1 MKAVLVIDMPK
12 DCPECPM
19 AHWNKLDE
27 FTGCDAVSG
36 KKYAIN
42 DKEYAE
48 SSSRPTWC
56 PLKHPLKEVSNDFY
70 IYDTEYLFKNLD
82 REIDLLKSTERFKEY
97 MRNREK

>member
-1 MKAVLVIDMPK
+1 MTDKAILVIDMPK
-12 DCPECPM
+12 DCPYCPM

-48 SSSRPTWC
+48 SSCRPSWC
-56 PLKHPLKEVSNDFY
+56 PLKPLPQKKGISLKEAIGIKCSCYSDGWNACL
-70 IYDTEYLFKNLD
+70 E
-82 REIDLLKSTERFKEY
+82 EITGEKE
-97 MRNREK
+97 

>member
-1 MKAVLVIDMPK
+1 MKAVLVINMPT

-48 SSSRPTWC
+48 SSCRPSWC
-56 PLKHPLKEVSNDFY
+56 PLRPLPQKKEVDEQSLDLMWWSGGHDMAYDAGYNACLKE
-70 IYDTEYLFKNLD
+70 ITGE
-82 REIDLLKSTERFKEY
+82 EE
-97 MRNREK
+97 